1 MVCAL
6 GTHVSYIAATTHSE
20 ASPQLDHYLI
30 TSACKLTFRAATECT
45 SWGGAVA
52 GNADLRAVNELSTT
66 APSDSRGGIRSL
78 PTAGLLRSHQAR
90 RRRERARRRH
100 AREFITVSGS
110 AGSRRGPET
119 RFLVGCGICAHCI
132 IRWTWTRQSVA
143 HCFVCSSMLVVCSS
157 YARCMLVEARRMR
170 VECWSY
176 ARRSSS
182 CARRMLVGACAPL
195 LCLGCGC
202 LGSAWFGFRCFD
214 CLGAASLL

>member
-1 MVCAL
+1 MMVCAL
-6 GTHVSYIAATTHSE
+6 GTHVSYIAATAHSE

-66 APSDSRGGIRSL
+66 APSNSRGGIRSL

-110 AGSRRGPET
+110 AGSRWGPET
-119 RFLVGCGICAHCI
+119 RFLVGCAYFPCVLCCGTVSC
-132 IRWTWTRQSVA
+132 T
-143 HCFVCSSMLVVCSS
+143 VV
-157 YARCMLVEARRMR
+157 R
-170 VECWSY
+170 
-176 ARRSSS
+176 ARRS
-182 CARRMLVGACAPL
+182 RACTAVAGL
-195 LCLGCGC
+195 
-202 LGSAWFGFRCFD
+202 
-214 CLGAASLL
+214 

>member
-6 GTHVSYIAATTHSE
+6 GTHVSYIAAAAHSE

-66 APSDSRGGIRSL
+66 APSNPRGGIRSL

-110 AGSRRGPET
+110 AGSPKRG
-119 RFLVGCGICAHCI
+119 F
-132 IRWTWTRQSVA
+132 W
-143 HCFVCSSMLVVCSS
+143 LVVDTRGAHFISRPQCISPG
-157 YARCMLVEARRMR
+157 MR
-170 VECWSY
+170 SEHRTSTW
-176 ARRSSS
+176 RT
-182 CARRMLVGACAPL
+182 
-195 LCLGCGC
+195 
-202 LGSAWFGFRCFD
+202 
-214 CLGAASLL
+214 AASRRADERDQDHGRDRHNRHISHVAGARLSSGLARDH

>member
-6 GTHVSYIAATTHSE
+6 GTHVSYIAAAAHSE

-66 APSDSRGGIRSL
+66 APSNSRGGIRSL

-119 RFLVGCGICAHCI
+119 RFLVGCANTSAYPRGRYVR
-132 IRWTWTRQSVA
+132 RWAKMVND
-143 HCFVCSSMLVVCSS
+143 
-157 YARCMLVEARRMR
+157 R
-170 VECWSY
+170 VG
-176 ARRSSS
+176 RG
-182 CARRMLVGACAPL
+182 M
-195 LCLGCGC
+195 
-202 LGSAWFGFRCFD
+202 
-214 CLGAASLL
+214 

>member
-66 APSDSRGGIRSL
+66 APSNSRGGIRSL

-110 AGSRRGPET
+110 AGSRRVPET
-119 RFLVGCGICAHCI
+119 RFLVGCDDAVPGH
-132 IRWTWTRQSVA
+132 TRGLFEFRSQLLELR
-143 HCFVCSSMLVVCSS
+143 LVVFD
-157 YARCMLVEARRMR
+157 AVEYRL
-170 VECWSY
+170 
-176 ARRSSS
+176 RSPQDDTLALWCVVKNLD
-182 CARRMLVGACAPL
+182 CA
-195 LCLGCGC
+195 
-202 LGSAWFGFRCFD
+202 
-214 CLGAASLL
+214 